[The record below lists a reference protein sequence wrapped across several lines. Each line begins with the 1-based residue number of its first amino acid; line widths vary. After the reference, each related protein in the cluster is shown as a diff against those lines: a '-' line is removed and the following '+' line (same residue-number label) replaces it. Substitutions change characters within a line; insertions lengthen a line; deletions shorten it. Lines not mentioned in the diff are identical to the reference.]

1 MEPESAPSI
10 QTEQELNRLAQSI
23 QELRIDFERFLN
35 GAVLIPPEEKKTE
48 IQRQIRR
55 LRQANLQGAA
65 ETFRLGSLEARFNSL
80 NELYNRRLRDH
91 EEGRGRRPAAAGA
104 PSSRHDVERG
114 VVLGE
119 SVDDRAVEALYS
131 GLQRR
136 PGEGP
141 QFDLDSFRTYL
152 RRQVSTLREKT
163 GCREVQFRVS
173 EENGKMKLKARP
185 LRARSS
191 KEPQGE
197 SSGRSSGKTPGK
209 PPGGSFRS

>member
-10 QTEQELNRLAQSI
+10 PTELELNRLAHSI
-23 QELRIDFERFLN
+23 QELRIEFERFLN
-35 GAVLIPPEEKKTE
+35 GAILIPPEEKKAE
-48 IQRQIRR
+48 IQRHIRR

-91 EEGRGRRPAAAGA
+91 EEGRSRRSAVAGA
-104 PSSRHDVERG
+104 PASRHDVERG

-119 SVDDRAVEALYS
+119 TVEDGAVEALYS

-136 PGEGP
+136 AGEGP
-141 QFDLDSFRTYL
+141 QFDLESFRTYL
-152 RRQVSTLREKT
+152 RRQVSSLRKKT
-163 GCREVQFRVS
+163 GCHEVQFRVS

-185 LRARSS
+185 LRSRSS
-191 KEPQGE
+191 EEPSGE
-197 SSGRSSGKTPGK
+197 RSGRSSGGP
-209 PPGGSFRS
+209 